1 MRKIFVVLLMSAS
14 VLTLW
19 NSRAQAQRGKVMID
33 FYYGFPNLW
42 SSALERVV
50 EQQFTPAGLDF
61 SSVGPLGG
69 RLEVMVTNRIGLGVD
84 VLFAESGLDFTTTG
98 PDPTGEGG
106 GTAEYSYSVSV
117 KRPRVLGRLNVHL
130 LNNRFLDPYFVVGL
144 GYSGTKA
151 NVQTNDPIF
160 NEQDFNLPIN
170 IPVAARL
177 GFGMR
182 LMVFKFLGVGA
193 EVGIGGPLVTGGVT
207 LKI

>member
-1 MRKIFVVLLMSAS
+1 MRKRFAVLLLSA
-14 VLTLW
+14 LALCML
-19 NSRAQAQRGKVMID
+19 NNRAHAQRGKVMID

-50 EQQFTPAGLDF
+50 DAQFTPAGLDF

-69 RLEVMVTNRIGLGVD
+69 RVEVMVSNRIGLGVD

-98 PDPTGEGG
+98 PDPNGEG
-106 GTAEYSYSVSV
+106 GTAEYSYAITV

-130 LNNRFLDPYFVVGL
+130 MDNRFLDPYFVVGL
-144 GYSGTKA
+144 GYNGTKA
-151 NVQTNDPIF
+151 IIQTDDPIF
-160 NEQDFNLPIN
+160 NAQDFNLPFSL
-170 IPVAARL
+170 PVAARV

-182 LMVFKFLGVGA
+182 VMVLKFLGVGA
-193 EVGIGGPLVTGGVT
+193 EIGIGGPLVTGGVT